1 MMVMMSL
8 MHLWRVFMA
17 NYLVEYYNEIEAGHI
32 IVGEELKTVL
42 KRLVDDL
49 DNPKYIYDEYQGQ
62 IRIDFIEKFCKHTKS
77 PFNGMPFL
85 LELWEKAMLQVAY
98 GFKYKSTG
106 LRRFNEVLLLVARK
120 NGKTTFVAGIDL
132 AEFFLSR
139 GGVDIVCASNTN
151 DQASILF
158 EEINNMREQSRALSK
173 ENRSK
178 KNIFYIYSPK
188 TKNKIKKL
196 SAQSRNLDGYNI
208 EVGCI
213 DEVHQMTDSKV
224 YDAVKQSQSTKKEPL
239 IFIITTEGNVVGG
252 FLDKKLEYCRKMIKG
267 EIEDDHVLPWLYTQ
281 DSINEIYEDSST
293 WQKSNPSL
301 GTVKTKHYLEDIMNK
316 SKNDLSTRLTML
328 CKDFNIKQLESGS
341 WLTYDDLNNEEK
353 FNLDD
358 LRDSYAIAGVDLSST
373 TDLTASIL
381 LVIKNGKKYIIPHFF
396 MPSEVLQKRIQ
407 EDSVPYDIWVKRGLI
422 TLTEGSQNDFSK
434 VTEWFLKMVREYD
447 IRPLWVGYDPWNSK
461 YWVDEMDDSG
471 FTMEKIRQG
480 VFTLSEPMKQ
490 LEADLKNKIV
500 IYNDNPILKWCLAN
514 TQAKV
519 DINGNIQPSKL
530 NSKYKRIDG
539 AVALIIAYAV
549 LNIYKKDYE
558 TMIS

>member
-1 MMVMMSL
+1 M
-8 MHLWRVFMA
+8 
-17 NYLVEYYNEIEAGHI
+17 NYLLKYYEEIKSGNIVVGNE
-32 IVGEELKTVL
+32 LLTVIKGL
-42 KRLVDDL
+42 ISDL
-49 DNPKYIYDEYQGQ
+49 DNPKYFFDESAGGL
-62 IRIDFIEKFCKHTKS
+62 RIDFIEKFCKHTKS
-77 PFNGMPFL
+77 PFNGEPFI
-85 LELWEKAMLQVAY
+85 LELWEKAILQVAY
-98 GFKYKSTG
+98 GFKYADTG
-106 LRRFNEVLLLVARK
+106 LRRFNEVILLVARK
-120 NGKTTFVAGIDL
+120 NGKTTFIAGIDL
-132 AEFFLSR
+132 AEFFLSS

-158 EEINNMREQSRALSK
+158 EEINNMREQSKALRNEK
-173 ENRSK
+173 RSR

-224 YDAVKQSQSTKKEPL
+224 YDAIKQSQSTKKEPL

-252 FLDKKLEYCRKMIKG
+252 FLDKKLEYVRKMIKG
-267 EIEDDHVLPWLYTQ
+267 EITDERVLPWLYTQ
-281 DSINEIYEDSST
+281 DSEKEIYDNPKS

-301 GTVKTKHYLEDIMNK
+301 GSIKTTNYINDVMNK
-316 SKNDLSTRLTML
+316 AKNDLSTRLTML

-341 WLTYDDLNNEEK
+341 WLTFDDLDNQTKYDMNFFK
-353 FNLDD
+353 
-358 LRDSYAIAGVDLSST
+358 DSYAIGGVDLSST
-373 TDLTASIL
+373 TDLTASVIL
-381 LVIKNGKKYIIPHFF
+381 IIKDGKRYVIPQFF
-396 MPSEVLQKRIQ
+396 MPSEVLEKRMQ
-407 EDSVPYDIWVKRGLI
+407 EDSVPYDIWVKKGYL
-422 TLTEGSQNDFSK
+422 TLTEGSQNDFTL
-434 VTEWFLKMVREYD
+434 VTEWFLKMVRTYE

-461 YWVDEMDDSG
+461 YWVDEMEEAG

-490 LEADLKNKIV
+490 LEADLKNKLV
-500 IYNDNPILKWCLAN
+500 IYNNNPILKWNLAN

-530 NSKYKRIDG
+530 NSKFKRIDG
-539 AVALIIAYAV
+539 AVALIICYAV
-549 LNIYKKDYE
+549 LNIHKKDYE